1 MGKVKTAGG
10 GKSDEKGSE
19 ASEAT
24 TRSNPKRG
32 AKKPERLEYDPD
44 THITGAA
51 RWKKFKVRFAVV
63 ICFIMRL
70 FIKLFVFR
78 KRKLYS

>member
-10 GKSDEKGSE
+10 GKSDEMGSE

-44 THITGAA
+44 THITGVA
-51 RWKKFKVRFAVV
+51 RWKKFKVRYGVV
-63 ICFIMRL
+63 ICFIIRL
-70 FIKLFVFR
+70 FIKLYFFR
-78 KRKLYS
+78 KRKW

>member
-32 AKKPERLEYDPD
+32 AKKPERLEYDPG
-44 THITGAA
+44 THVTGAA
-51 RWKKFKVRFAVV
+51 RWKKFKVKYAVV
-63 ICFIMRL
+63 VCFIEAVHNT
-70 FIKLFVFR
+70 IFR
-78 KRKLYS
+78 KRKW